1 MDSRRIGIVILV
13 SALAVAGCATSQ
25 IAAAAAP
32 PDGKVE
38 GALTINGK
46 TFPLKY
52 VYTGTK
58 DKGEFE
64 VLIANEPVPLQ
75 TLSKIFLELSIQSFA
90 RKESK
95 VLKGSTLKA
104 LYFTGY
110 KFQLNPDN
118 SKTGGEVGVVSCEDS
133 ILMTSD
139 TFFHFENQ
147 SGSTVRLEGVRFND
161 GTLSAKARYKWE
173 QTETVED
180 QDIKIIANYAVSFEA
195 KIQDESL
202 LARSFSS
209 ENKAWQASLAALPQ
223 EGTAQGDVKLP
234 NHAINLTHA
243 YAMRQKSERFGE
255 VITLLLTDKPV
266 PKEYLLF
273 SFERSA
279 TPLEISGLFL
289 NIDESGSVRNPIF
302 RHLSGQQ
309 PFDDSQMKSFKLE
322 NGKAIG
328 AAEGKWNSRSKDDSA
343 TYSVTFDAPLKK

>member
-1 MDSRRIGIVILV
+1 MKIGRLLVLVLV
-13 SALAVAGCATSQ
+13 SGLALTGCATGGN
-25 IAAAAAP
+25 AEAGAP
-32 PDGKVE
+32 SDGKVE

-52 VYTGTK
+52 VYAGIKK
-58 DKGEFE
+58 DGEFE

-104 LYFTGY
+104 LYFTAY

-118 SKTGGEVGVVSCEDS
+118 SKEGGQVGEVTCEDS

-139 TFFHFENQ
+139 TFFHFESQ
-147 SGSTVRLEGVRFND
+147 GGSMVRLEGVRFNN
-161 GTLSAKARYKWE
+161 GTLSAKAKYEWE
-173 QTETVED
+173 QTESVED
-180 QDIKIIANYAVSFEA
+180 KDIKITANYGISFET

-223 EGTAQGDVKLP
+223 EGTAQGDVKMP

-243 YAMRQKSERFGE
+243 YAMRQKSEKFGE

-266 PKEYLLF
+266 PKEYLLL

-279 TPLEISGLFL
+279 TPTEISGLFL
-289 NIDESGSVRNPIF
+289 NIDESGSVRNSIL
-302 RHLSGQQ
+302 RHLHGQQ

-328 AAEGKWNSRSKDDSA
+328 AAEGKWNSSFKDDVA
-343 TYSVTFDAPLKK
+343 TYSVSFDAPLKK

>member
-1 MDSRRIGIVILV
+1 MDCRTIGMVILV
-13 SALAVAGCATSQ
+13 SALALGGCATSQ

-32 PDGKVE
+32 PYGKVE

-52 VYTGTK
+52 VYAGTK
-58 DKGEFE
+58 GKGVFE
-64 VLIANEPVPLQ
+64 VLIANEPVPLE
-75 TLSKIFLELSIQSFA
+75 TLSKIFLELSIDSFA

-110 KFQLNPDN
+110 KFQLDPEN
-118 SKTGGEVGVVSCEDS
+118 SQKGGEFTCEDS

-147 SGSTVRLEGVRFND
+147 GGSAVRMEDARFNNE
-161 GTLSAKARYKWE
+161 TLSARAKYEWE
-173 QTETVED
+173 QSESAQD
-180 QDIKIIANYAVSFEA
+180 QDIKITSNYALSFET
-195 KIQDESL
+195 KIKGESL

-209 ENKAWQASLAALPQ
+209 ENKAWQASLASLPQ
-223 EGTAQGDVKLP
+223 QGTAQGDVKMR
-234 NHAINLTHA
+234 NRDISLTHA
-243 YAMRQKSERFGE
+243 YATRQKSEKFGE

-279 TPLEISGLFL
+279 TPSEIAGLFL
-289 NIDESGSVRNPIF
+289 NIDESGSVRSSILRWP
-302 RHLSGQQ
+302 
-309 PFDDSQMKSFKLE
+309 
-322 NGKAIG
+322 
-328 AAEGKWNSRSKDDSA
+328 AAVRRFADEIIQARKRKGERGSRRQ
-343 TYSVTFDAPLKK
+343 VE